1 MNPQRLL
8 QQLQAAMKDSPMQQ
22 ALLMHMLQ
30 ESLAAPSQAQAP
42 KRQVVPIHLLSLPFL
57 TRFLICVVHVSAS
70 LACSS

>member
-30 ESLAAPSQAQAP
+30 ESLAAPSQAQTQAP
-42 KRQVVPIHLLSLPFL
+42 KRQVNQLQTPQ
-57 TRFLICVVHVSAS
+57 
-70 LACSS
+70 